1 MAYSGV
7 VVLSGWDRVRINI
20 TEEFVGVVDQIY
32 GLGCASDGE
41 TSIGAWEFSIE
52 ELWPYAG
59 GVNLLS
65 V

>member
-1 MAYSGV
+1 MAYSR
-7 VVLSGWDRVRINI
+7 LWCLATARVRIDI
-20 TEEFVGVVDQIY
+20 PEEFACVVNQIC